1 MNNHFIVSCI
11 KSIIRIASCI
21 ITLVMGSIVP
31 LAIGFIAAEVLGVLE
46 EIVDKRR

>member
-1 MNNHFIVSCI
+1 
-11 KSIIRIASCI
+11 
-21 ITLVMGSIVP
+21 LVMGSIVP